1 MAYEDKNPF
10 VKLKNGVKAP
20 AGFHYMPNGKL
31 MSDADHI
38 AMHGYIEKK
47 IKNISIPAKDI
58 NYLGETKSFTV
69 TGDMGAIFSL
79 EIYDDAAGSPTLNP
93 SYYNFKTKTWS
104 TEKSG
109 LYNIELT
116 GNYTFSVTFPKI
128 EFTDATCDYNND
140 PTITHDDDNGKI
152 VAGMTVTGTGIPAG
166 ATVSSVTS
174 DTEFELSASTT
185 GGSVTNGTLTFAGIK
200 KYTID
205 LLAKTAQNIR
215 TSHVALSEVR
225 NADQSINLNKSIGSD
240 SDLLK
245 KIIYQDIKKTLTLS
259 CIAPSLYSTS
269 ADIVKGSTSSSN
281 RIILDSVINQN
292 IVRVGDKATTTGV
305 ASSVHA
311 LVTKTNPD
319 NDNTREIEIS
329 ISDSATNDAAI
340 TFTPPF
346 NGMTPHGTDSTSGAA
361 TFNLSSSASIQVPFS
376 ITCTAL
382 TGRTFSVIRTP
393 NVNDLCAFTT
403 VDISTA
409 GLAIPGESAGSF
421 HRWPIDNI
429 ANLFE
434 GMVLDPARSGTGANT
449 TTPATISRYLS
460 TTTKTE
466 INERKY
472 YNDVKTVTIKD
483 VEVSGVDSFG
493 NDVTAV
499 DRNGDITAQVGNIT
513 FNKQQADAF
522 KDDTNV
528 RLFAYGPN
536 GIKKLTGM
544 NVSLSNVVITP
555 TQISTT
561 TTSAVSASTSIP
573 LTEVGNISSAQ
584 TLRGIGINPSVAAPT
599 VTSKPAVSGGATITA
614 SAAQTL
620 EDGATLFFDGA
631 SNIVTI
637 TGTINIDNMALSDT
651 TLYFDVERF
660 LTAV

>member
-31 MSDADHI
+31 MSDADHV

-69 TGDMGAIFSL
+69 TGDTGAIFSL

-116 GNYTFSVTFPKI
+116 GNYTFSVTFPKV

-346 NGMTPHGTDSTSGAA
+346 NGMTPHGTDSTSGVA

-620 EDGATLFFDGA
+620 EEGATLFFDGA